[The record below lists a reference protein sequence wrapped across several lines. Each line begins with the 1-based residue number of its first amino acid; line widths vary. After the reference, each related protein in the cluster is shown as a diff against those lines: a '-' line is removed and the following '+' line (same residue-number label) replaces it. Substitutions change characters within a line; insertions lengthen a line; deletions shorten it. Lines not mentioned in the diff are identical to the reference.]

1 MASHA
6 AELKAPQA
14 GAAQR
19 EPSMEEILASIRR
32 IIEDSDQVRKPDDV
46 APVRDA
52 EPERIE
58 MVAANAPKA
67 SFELPRPARPPFEE
81 PTGLA
86 DRLDPFHA
94 GLRASVEAA
103 RPEPAVSARSP
114 EPVDPVASAAIPGV
128 PAGPDAVVAD
138 AGRASA
144 DTGRASRNAVSAS
157 RNAVGASLDTV
168 GMSTDAVGVSREA
181 LTASTDAGA
190 AAKAE
195 PVAAAAPAA
204 VEKASLMSERTGR
217 QVAAAF
223 GELTEAFEAS
233 RRKTFDELAAE
244 MMRPMLQ
251 DWLDNNLPTLVEK
264 LVREEIERV
273 ARGGR

>member
-6 AELKAPQA
+6 AELKVPPA
-14 GAAQR
+14 GGAQR

-46 APVRDA
+46 VAVREA
-52 EPERIE
+52 EPERID

-67 SFELPRPARPPFEE
+67 AFELPKPARPPFEE
-81 PTGLA
+81 PAGLA
-86 DRLDPFHA
+86 DRLDTFPA
-94 GLRASVEAA
+94 GLRPSVEAS
-103 RPEPAVSARSP
+103 RPEPDASTRIP
-114 EPVDPVASAAIPGV
+114 EPVEPVATVAAVARPDV
-128 PAGPDAVVAD
+128 PAGPEPVVAD
-138 AGRASA
+138 AVRAA
-144 DTGRASRNAVSAS
+144 R
-157 RNAVGASLDTV
+157 
-168 GMSTDAVGVSREA
+168 DAVRV
-181 LTASTDAGA
+181 LPDAGQ

-195 PVAAAAPAA
+195 PVAAAAPAT
-204 VEKASLMSERTGR
+204 VEKASLISERTGR